1 MIRDELITAVHDAM
15 GREPSRSKAGAIVDA
30 MLAAIRKGLQDDGSV
45 QIQGFGSFQIT
56 TRKARTG
63 RNPATGE
70 PIEIPESKTVTFK
83 PGKNLKEGL

>member
-1 MIRDELITAVHDAM
+1 MIREELVTAVHDAL
-15 GREPSRSKAGAIVDA
+15 GRDPTRTETEAIVNA
-30 MLAAIRKGLQDDGSV
+30 VLAAIQKGLHDDGTV

-70 PIEIPESKTVTFK
+70 PIDIAESKTVTFK
-83 PGKNLKEGL
+83 PGKNLKEDL